1 MSKRILIVTGSPRK
15 DGNSDSMAKAFAK
28 GATAHG
34 HSVEYFEAAFKSF
47 SGCRA
52 CDMCWTK
59 GKACV
64 IEDDWQDFSAKL
76 EAADVVAFAYPM
88 YWSTMPSQLK
98 AAIDRLYSY
107 CSTKTIRPLTGKQ
120 TVLMLCGECLGAD
133 IFRDALHAHEG
144 LDGYFHWKNIGTIL
158 IDGVFEK
165 GKIQET
171 DALERAYQLG
181 LSIE

>member
-1 MSKRILIVTGSPRK
+1 
-15 DGNSDSMAKAFAK
+15 
-28 GATAHG
+28 
-34 HSVEYFEAAFKSF
+34 
-47 SGCRA
+47 
-52 CDMCWTK
+52 
-59 GKACV
+59 
-64 IEDDWQDFSAKL
+64 
-76 EAADVVAFAYPM
+76 
-88 YWSTMPSQLK
+88 
-98 AAIDRLYSY
+98 
-107 CSTKTIRPLTGKQ
+107 
-120 TVLMLCGECLGAD
+120 MLCGECLGAD